1 MDHQEDFF
9 RESTVAFCRT
19 EVGTGK
25 FVLANQALANILG
38 CTLED
43 LKENYLSSDLY
54 PQEVRQDLIREL
66 NEKGVADQT
75 LELHIPNGKHLWIMG
90 HFRLDG
96 DFIDCVLSDI
106 SVMSELQDKQQKM
119 SEEIDSR
126 LKSYDKV

>member
-1 MDHQEDFF
+1 MDHQDFF
-9 RESTVAFCRT
+9 DESSVAFCRT
-19 EVGTGK
+19 EVKTGK
-25 FVLANQALANILG
+25 FVLANQALANILE

-54 PQEVRQDLIREL
+54 PLEVRQDLIKQL
-66 NEKGVADQT
+66 VEKGVADQI

-106 SVMSELQDKQQKM
+106 SAMNDLKDQQQKV
-119 SEEIDSR
+119 SEAIDLR